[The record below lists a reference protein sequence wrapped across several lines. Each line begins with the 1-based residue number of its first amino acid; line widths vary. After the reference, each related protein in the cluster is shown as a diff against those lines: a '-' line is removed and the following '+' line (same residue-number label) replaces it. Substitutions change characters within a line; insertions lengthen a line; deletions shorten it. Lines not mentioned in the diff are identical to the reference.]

1 MEQKNQVSAFKLDW
15 TTYLLII
22 LFIGLY
28 LQVIIGLIGDWWVDS
43 NYSHGFLVPLVSAY
57 LVWKKKDKL
66 ITLERKKSYLG
77 FLILLLG
84 LGIYIVGTAGA
95 EYFSAR
101 LSLVIVLFGL
111 IFYLNGKEWAKE
123 LLFPIAFLAFM
134 VPIPNV
140 IYYAIAFPMQ
150 LLSSKLTQTLLH
162 FIGLP
167 SVRQGNII
175 LLPNYSMEVAEACSG
190 LRSLVSLLALGAFFA
205 YVTFPREPDSRKSN
219 FKRLILFISVF
230 PIAIG
235 ANIFRIFITAIGAY
249 VISPKLAEDFLHKLS
264 GLVVFLISVFSL
276 FIISQIIKFFSRK
289 KIKTA
294 IE

>member
-1 MEQKNQVSAFKLDW
+1 MEQKNQVSAFKPDW
-15 TTYLLII
+15 TTYLLVL

-28 LQVIIGLIGDWWVDS
+28 LQVIIGLVGDWWVDS

-57 LVWKKKDKL
+57 LIWRKKDKL
-66 ITLERKKSYLG
+66 KSLERKKSYSG

-84 LGIYIVGTAGA
+84 LGIYIAGTAGA

-101 LSLVIVLFGL
+101 FSLVIVLFGL
-111 IFYLNGKEWAKE
+111 VYYLNGKEWAKE
-123 LLFPIAFLAFM
+123 LLFPIAFLTFM
-134 VPIPNV
+134 IPIPNV
-140 IYYAIAFPMQ
+140 IYYSIAFPMQ
-150 LLSSKLTQTLLH
+150 MLSSKLTQSVLH

-205 YVTFPREPDSRKSN
+205 YITFPKDTNSDKSN
-219 FKRLILFISVF
+219 LKRSILFLSVF

-235 ANIFRIFITAIGAY
+235 ANIFRILITAIGAY
-249 VISPKLAEDFLHKLS
+249 MISPKLAEDFLHKLS
-264 GLVVFLISVFSL
+264 GLIVFLISVFSL
-276 FIISQIIKFFSRK
+276 FIFSQIIKFLSRR

-294 IE
+294 

>member
-1 MEQKNQVSAFKLDW
+1 MEQKNQVSAFKPDW
-15 TTYLLII
+15 TTYLLIL

-28 LQVIIGLIGDWWVDS
+28 LQVIISLVGDWWADS

-57 LVWKKKDKL
+57 LVWKKKNKL
-66 ITLERKKSYLG
+66 ISLERKKSYFG

-101 LSLVIVLFGL
+101 FSLVIVLFGL
-111 IFYLNGKEWAKE
+111 VYYLNGKEWAKE
-123 LLFPIAFLAFM
+123 LLFPIGFLVFM

-150 LLSSKLTQTLLH
+150 MLSSKLTQYMLH

-167 SVRQGNII
+167 SIRQGNII
-175 LLPNYSMEVAEACSG
+175 HLPNYSLEVAEACSG

-205 YVTFPREPDSRKSN
+205 YITFPKEPNTGKSDL
-219 FKRLILFISVF
+219 KRGILFLSVF
-230 PIAIG
+230 PIAIA
-235 ANIFRIFITAIGAY
+235 ANIFRILITAIGAY
-249 VISPKLAEDFLHKLS
+249 VVSPKLAEDFLHKLS

-276 FIISQIIKFFSRK
+276 FIVSQIIKFFNRK
-289 KIKTA
+289 KIETN
-294 IE
+294 